1 MGTREVVLDWQ
12 IGDEEDWDA
21 SLSAPPFFIS
31 EPEPELKPAI
41 LSHRPHWNY
50 ALASLV
56 AFALLMMAAVGYGF
70 WQRYQQALVRI
81 RTDIQGTM
89 DLEAWAWRNGDDSL
103 LASLID
109 TQRDEAWA
117 YRFQRAQE
125 WMRRWAGDQLQ
136 MPKVEAQ
143 DVKLYDDLAL
153 VEVLVTQPALPWETV
168 PYRETRFYRLVDGR
182 WLRTAPAPTLWGPSQ
197 TVETEHFHFEF
208 HQRDTKAVTTAAP
221 KVEALYEE
229 LHRLVGLEEASPE
242 RLVIKVVP
250 RTDVISW
257 RFLTD
262 QLTIPSPALLAIPQ
276 DMSAAEA
283 LIQAIAYPLTRRV
296 IDQAAQQAQ
305 VKAQWQLLVL
315 GLRLWLSWDNSRLPS
330 FWRFRLEES
339 LRQRMA
345 QEPALRLADLSGSG
359 PTWLDSDR
367 WASTMAAVTVVD
379 HMMTRYGRDRLPA
392 LLRGLGRYESWDELI
407 PAVFGV
413 PADAWE
419 ASWQAHLEAH
429 YRPPTMVR
437 SDEQRSYEH
446 RMNNE

>member
-12 IGDEEDWDA
+12 IGEEEDWGA
-21 SLSAPPFFIS
+21 STSLLPFFADEQ
-31 EPEPELKPAI
+31 EPEPKPTI
-41 LSHRPHWNY
+41 PPHRLRWNY
-50 ALASLV
+50 VLGGLVALA
-56 AFALLMMAAVGYGF
+56 LLTMAAVGYGF
-70 WQRYQQALVRI
+70 WQRYQQALLRI
-81 RTDIQGTM
+81 RADIQGTV

-117 YRFQRAQE
+117 YRFRRMQE
-125 WMRRWAGDQLQ
+125 WMRRWAGDRLQ
-136 MPKVEAQ
+136 MPIVEAQ
-143 DVKLYDDLAL
+143 DVKLYDDLAM
-153 VEVLVTQPALPWETV
+153 VVVLVTQPAFPWETA
-168 PYRETRFYRLVDGR
+168 PYRETRFYRLVNGR
-182 WLRTAPAPTLWGPSQ
+182 WLRTAPAPALWGPLQ
-197 TVETEHFHFEF
+197 TTETEHFRFEF
-208 HQRDTKAVTTAAP
+208 HQRDAKAVIAAAP
-221 KVEALYEE
+221 KVEALYGD
-229 LHRLVGLEEASPE
+229 LHRLVGLEETSSE

-257 RFLTD
+257 RFLTN
-262 QLTIPSPALLAIPQ
+262 QLTVPSPVLLAVPQ
-276 DMSAAEA
+276 DMSEAEA

-296 IDQAAQQAQ
+296 VDQAAQQAQ
-305 VKAQWQLLVL
+305 VKTQWQPLVL

-345 QEPALRLADLSGSG
+345 QAPAPRLADLIDSGQ
-359 PTWLDSDR
+359 TWLYSNR

-379 HMMTRYGRDRLPA
+379 HMMTRYGRDRLSA

-419 ASWQAHLEAH
+419 ASWQAYLKAQ
-429 YRPPTMVR
+429 YGPPTTVR
-437 SDEQRSYEH
+437 SGEQRSYE
-446 RMNNE
+446 